1 MKKKSANIIIIICI
15 VVIVVLSICLVMSKQ
30 ESKNEIKEIDK
41 KTAQEYIDKLINTKT
56 YNILDNL
63 KEEGLTDEIKLSL
76 AINSTNNYEEIY
88 TCNEAFTISSDY
100 NGYRPVENEGFSCE
114 DNGLKIRSYKYD
126 DVLTSYR
133 KLFGS
138 IGNPKKGYTWGY
150 DYSQKQNAYFK
161 LSANF
166 GPIQDINYKY
176 DINSK
181 EINDDRLTIDIT
193 YLSYYNKTINDEET
207 YTTDLLEIDSFS
219 KEKVEEIFNNNK
231 DKLPHLTFTYI
242 NESDTYY
249 LIDVK

>member
-76 AINSTNNYEEIY
+76 AINSTDNYEEIY
-88 TCNEAFTISSDY
+88 TCNE
-100 NGYRPVENEGFSCE
+100 GFSCE
-114 DNGLKIRSYKYD
+114 DNEIKIRSYKYN

-181 EINDDRLTIDIT
+181 EINDDRLTIGIT

>member
-1 MKKKSANIIIIICI
+1 MYFKYRKGVKTKKKSANIIICI

-63 KEEGLTDEIKLSL
+63 NEEGLTDEIKLSL

-100 NGYRPVENEGFSCE
+100 NGYRPVENVEFSCE
-114 DNGLKIRSYKYD
+114 DNELKIRSYKYD
-126 DVLTSYR
+126 DILTSYR
-133 KLFGS
+133 KFFGS
-138 IGNPKKGYTWGY
+138 IGNPKKGYTRGY
-150 DYSQKQNAYFK
+150 DYLQKQNAYFK

-181 EINDDRLTIDIT
+181 EIND
-193 YLSYYNKTINDEET
+193 EET
-207 YTTDLLEIDSFS
+207 YTTDLLEVDSFS

-249 LIDVK
+249 LINVK

>member
-1 MKKKSANIIIIICI
+1 MLIKFKNKYY
-15 VVIVVLSICLVMSKQ
+15 SIFKY
-30 ESKNEIKEIDK
+30 KYKEI
-41 KTAQEYIDKLINTKT
+41 N
-56 YNILDNL
+56 
-63 KEEGLTDEIKLSL
+63 
-76 AINSTNNYEEIY
+76 
-88 TCNEAFTISSDY
+88 
-100 NGYRPVENEGFSCE
+100 VEFSCE
-114 DNGLKIRSYKYD
+114 DNELKIRSYKYD

-133 KLFGS
+133 KFFGS
-138 IGNPKKGYTWGY
+138 IGNPKKGYTRGY

-181 EINDDRLTIDIT
+181 EIND
-193 YLSYYNKTINDEET
+193 EET
-207 YTTDLLEIDSFS
+207 YTTDLLEVDSFN

-249 LIDVK
+249 LTDVK

>member
-1 MKKKSANIIIIICI
+1 MLIKFKNKYY
-15 VVIVVLSICLVMSKQ
+15 SIFKY
-30 ESKNEIKEIDK
+30 KYKEI
-41 KTAQEYIDKLINTKT
+41 N
-56 YNILDNL
+56 
-63 KEEGLTDEIKLSL
+63 
-76 AINSTNNYEEIY
+76 
-88 TCNEAFTISSDY
+88 
-100 NGYRPVENEGFSCE
+100 VEFSCE
-114 DNGLKIRSYKYD
+114 DNELKIRSYKYD
-126 DVLTSYR
+126 DILTSYR
-133 KLFGS
+133 KFFGS
-138 IGNPKKGYTWGY
+138 IGNPKKGYTRGY

-166 GPIQDINYKY
+166 GPIPDINYKY

-207 YTTDLLEIDSFS
+207 YTTDLLEVDSFS

-231 DKLPHLTFTYI
+231 DKLLHLTFTYI